1 MNIPDIL
8 AALIPLVPFDGNHA
22 DEITKGPILRDA
34 RRALA
39 EYDAIAEAA
48 TEAASLADT
57 APAHAREFW
66 RRLAGSLRKAA
77 TVPR

>member
-1 MNIPDIL
+1 MTCIHCGRAYCCPMERAIFQPCPANDYAPGS
-8 AALIPLVPFDGNHA
+8 AYA
-22 DEITKGPILRDA
+22 DRI
-34 RRALA
+34 
-39 EYDAIAEAA
+39 IAEAA

>member
-1 MNIPDIL
+1 MNGRAAPIRDVIAEAASL
-8 AALIPLVPFDGNHA
+8 ADVAP
-22 DEITKGPILRDA
+22 TRDV
-34 RRALA
+34 
-39 EYDAIAEAA
+39 IAEAA